1 MSDGDT
7 KYDRLEGLH
16 PMFADWH
23 LKRTF
28 SEVRE
33 KSHCSGIWSILQV
46 IPFLAI
52 DLIDLTQSTKFKLH

>member
-33 KSHCSGIWSILQV
+33 KSHFGSLQY
-46 IPFLAI
+46 L
-52 DLIDLTQSTKFKLH
+52 